1 MIPRSETL
9 LQDRSSR
16 IPSSGFLHRAS
27 VMSPAPCNFT
37 CKFVVVTLASFVVKF
52 TCQFVS
58 CNSLNFVPYLS
69 AMAAMLYLRL
79 ALQQQQLAL
88 QQPEQQVQQ
97 QPLRRP
103 RRRILRIRAVHF
115 NKFKSSR
122 HLPRSMALWDTSSLT
137 PGSNKCNLLSF
148 IA

>member
-16 IPSSGFLHRAS
+16 IPSSGFLLRAS
-27 VMSPAPCNFT
+27 VDMSPAPGNFT

-69 AMAAMLYLRL
+69 AMAAMLYLCR
-79 ALQQQQLAL
+79 ALQQQEQQLALPL

-115 NKFKSSR
+115 DKIKKSSGKINGLASYIKS
-122 HLPRSMALWDTSSLT
+122 HT
-137 PGSNKCNLLSF
+137 GEQ
-148 IA
+148 